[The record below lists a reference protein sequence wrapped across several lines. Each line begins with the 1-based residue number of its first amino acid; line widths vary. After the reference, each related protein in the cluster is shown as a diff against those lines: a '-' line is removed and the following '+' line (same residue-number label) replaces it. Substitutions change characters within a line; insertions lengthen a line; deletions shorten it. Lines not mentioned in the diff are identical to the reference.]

1 MARLA
6 IPHQGYRRAAVRGA
20 KAFLHLVMDLLVLR
34 LTEHCADDRPFGD
47 PSQLG
52 YCIDERDGAFSY
64 DILAEIAA
72 DDGVL
77 LTAQFRD
84 QPSPH
89 RGSIH
94 HHVDVERAV
103 NDAGIGK
110 LAPAPAGQRVFRNGD
125 DLVCQYRCHQAGAT
139 GIRIPAVM
147 PDHPLLG
154 QPCCQGPAGVAP
166 PVIGVDDV
174 DIQLSQQPCAT
185 ECAGYGAQGAAD
197 AEAFPDR
204 EGFVER
210 SGVIVGTSDFSG
222 ASISGMTFRIPG
234 QPPLVL
240 LNRNH
245 PADRLRF
252 TLAHELGHLVMHRF
266 PTIEMED
273 EANEFASSLLLPER
287 EMREAFSG
295 RRITLELLAAL
306 KPEWRVAMQALLMR
320 AKALGFLTDNQN
332 RYLWQ
337 QISSRGWRLREPPEL
352 DFEPE
357 KPSVLDSMIKAHLD
371 DLGFTLS
378 DLTNFVP
385 MHEDEFQ
392 RLYNL
397 DDGSTSKPRLR
408 LVV

>member
-1 MARLA
+1 MSTVGDMLRLA
-6 IPHQGYRRAAVRGA
+6 RQRLGFTQKSAASKLGITQPILSRFENGPSEPDEEFLSKAASVYSLPRAFFDLREPVYGPPVSVHPMLRA
-20 KAFLHLVMDLLVLR
+20 KADVSARDLDMVTSEMNLRAMQVRRFLDAV
-34 LTEHCADDRPFGD
+34 EYS
-47 PSQLG
+47 PSVELPALEVEQYG
-52 YCIDERDGAFSY
+52 S
-64 DILAEIAA
+64 
-72 DDGVL
+72 
-77 LTAQFRD
+77 
-84 QPSPH
+84 PSK
-89 RGSIH
+89 I
-94 HHVDVERAV
+94 
-103 NDAGIGK
+103 
-110 LAPAPAGQRVFRNGD
+110 
-125 DLVCQYRCHQAGAT
+125 
-139 GIRIPAVM
+139 
-147 PDHPLLG
+147 
-154 QPCCQGPAGVAP
+154 AGVIRAHW
-166 PVIGVDDV
+166 GVPSGP
-174 DIQLSQQPCAT
+174 IKNLT
-185 ECAGYGAQGAAD
+185 KL
-197 AEAFPDR
+197 
-204 EGFVER
+204 VER

-273 EANEFASSLLLPER
+273 EANEFASAILLPER

-397 DDGSTSKPRLR
+397 NDGNTSKPRLR